1 MSSTDRPLNGRAA
14 DGKAAL
20 FSAAQRTPMTLV
32 VECSACRARSR
43 VSYVELAK
51 RSFPTP
57 VWLPWRQHARL
68 ARCPACEQRT
78 WLAEHWLD

>member
-1 MSSTDRPLNGRAA
+1 VHAVTGRAP

-32 VECSACRARSR
+32 LECSGCRARSR

-51 RSFPTP
+51 RSLPTP
-57 VWLPWRQHARL
+57 VWLPWRRHARL